1 MGALYFV
8 DDGILVDKTESAKW
22 YRKAAEQGDVLAQFN
37 LGVFYETGKGV
48 PVDQEQAAIWYRK
61 AAEQGHTDAQEA
73 LKRLEE

>member
-1 MGALYFV
+1 MSV
-8 DDGILVDKTESAKW
+8 DASEAVKW
-22 YRKAAEQGDVLAQFN
+22 YRQAADQGDVLAQFN

-48 PVDQEQAAIWYRK
+48 PVDQEHAAKWYRK

>member
-1 MGALYFV
+1 MSV
-8 DDGILVDKTESAKW
+8 DAGEAVKW
-22 YRKAAEQGDVLAQFN
+22 YRQAADQGDVLAQFN